1 MSKKKKI
8 NGFVYKADLEM
19 GELLIPNFKDS
30 FAEGVFSSIRA
41 KMSDV
46 TSLPNSLSISVYP
59 LKFVERG
66 TDILM
71 RSYFK
76 KENYHLL
83 AARIDE
89 NDEIIDFLLVE
100 KANSKCGLVVSYS
113 KLEVEVSFHDGC
125 HVEEDEDSV
134 NPIDIFA
141 ESLNGDL
148 TLGVSSSKKPTNLGY
163 AKIEQEEEEDEEIH
177 VEVSTPFIPNSNK
190 TIKNL
195 GVSKIIAQKEANEE
209 EDEDE
214 PYVSPVNIKKTFT
227 PTSKRG
233 IPNLGSRFDEKKKKV
248 EQPVTK
254 EKKKQP
260 KEEKDVENSAI
271 QGYFEPNSKKMPG
284 KIIDRK
290 PSVVTKT
297 KQEED
302 NQGKPISVT
311 PAPFSP
317 LNNKKPKAIGDDY
330 QWVSRPNVRFEFDKA
345 HPQSKLM
352 INHGEYE
359 RDFDFGTYLSRFASI
374 TSIRI
379 RFNCAFAPEVLE
391 EKSPEVK
398 SIEVFDV
405 VDWNLLAVFVDAYR
419 RPYRYL
425 FCHKDNPYLSFAC
438 TLEKK
443 ASAYLVSTI
452 GFRLALYKGDYQ
464 DLLDESHLYDKK
476 EEYDD
481 SDIFADSTEE
491 AVSEEKNEEPEPE
504 IAEEE
509 IKEEAPV
516 EIEKKENPRE
526 KAKELRKILYT
537 GHFKRQLQ
545 SFIEDNPVDG
555 KEEFLSLLFSLQTM
569 QEEDLSSFLL
579 SKNAKVIV
587 TGKDYRVRKFRFSG
601 HKQFSA
607 MRVFYLR
614 GDSLTDFDR
623 KIGPKDFVL
632 IALSI
637 KHEGQDKIAEIGLR
651 HFGENTPVY
660 FFAPPKFEPTDEKL
674 VHLSSEQYHD
684 LDVGESKLPAAFVGT
699 AGSGKTLMS
708 YQAYLD
714 LCENDGKVL
723 YLTYQRDLA
732 RQAEK
737 TLSKMNAKNAEALTY
752 RDLIKKIFGENEAKR
767 MRTKDRFRA
776 WFVDH
781 CEKNQKNYNREFSR
795 QVSLLSSSIEDA
807 FHIAYVFY
815 RGIIEGTIDAFEKSK
830 KGYLSKEDFLSKTGG
845 EMGFEKEQKEAIYW
859 IANEYE
865 KHLARHNGMTDN
877 KFALKILTNEPQRIY
892 DAIIVDEY
900 QDLTELQILS
910 LTNLL
915 KPTLP
920 HRILLFGDDNQAVNP
935 TILNVSSVNSVIQYA
950 YKKDKK
956 RCELHINT
964 LSSSYRSGPNLLSY
978 INDVLL
984 IKDKAIGK
992 DKNENILARKTFRED
1007 EDDLYVT
1014 RLEDPSL
1021 FETLLLSAKDSDKD
1035 AVFIFPSATLRDE
1048 AKEKYASILEGYEKD
1063 NFLSVEESKGREWD
1077 SCVLVNFFS
1086 SSKEIYEGMLGEDRI
1101 GHKSTVHRMMFNR
1114 YYVAL
1119 TRAEN
1124 RVVVYEEDAGE
1135 LSRKHFLSSLNEL
1148 SSESD
1153 IKRIFVGELDPEH
1166 WIRVGD
1172 QLFAKG
1178 DYVGSS
1184 RAYRRGNKDERAK
1197 EKLERSELYRDA
1209 FSFSL
1214 NEIESIE
1221 GILRYRDYAS
1231 LEDYYEERNL
1241 YERKKL
1247 FATLRNEKIEPDEK
1261 LEVFK
1266 SCYGDLLDIERKYA
1280 YNLIVRSYDKRIRKK
1295 LRFLNK
1301 KQ

>member
-1 MSKKKKI
+1 
-8 NGFVYKADLEM
+8 
-19 GELLIPNFKDS
+19 
-30 FAEGVFSSIRA
+30 
-41 KMSDV
+41 
-46 TSLPNSLSISVYP
+46 
-59 LKFVERG
+59 
-66 TDILM
+66 
-71 RSYFK
+71 
-76 KENYHLL
+76 
-83 AARIDE
+83 
-89 NDEIIDFLLVE
+89 
-100 KANSKCGLVVSYS
+100 
-113 KLEVEVSFHDGC
+113 
-125 HVEEDEDSV
+125 
-134 NPIDIFA
+134 
-141 ESLNGDL
+141 
-148 TLGVSSSKKPTNLGY
+148 
-163 AKIEQEEEEDEEIH
+163 
-177 VEVSTPFIPNSNK
+177 
-190 TIKNL
+190 
-195 GVSKIIAQKEANEE
+195 
-209 EDEDE
+209 
-214 PYVSPVNIKKTFT
+214 
-227 PTSKRG
+227 
-233 IPNLGSRFDEKKKKV
+233 
-248 EQPVTK
+248 
-254 EKKKQP
+254 
-260 KEEKDVENSAI
+260 
-271 QGYFEPNSKKMPG
+271 
-284 KIIDRK
+284 
-290 PSVVTKT
+290 
-297 KQEED
+297 
-302 NQGKPISVT
+302 
-311 PAPFSP
+311 
-317 LNNKKPKAIGDDY
+317 
-330 QWVSRPNVRFEFDKA
+330 
-345 HPQSKLM
+345 
-352 INHGEYE
+352 
-359 RDFDFGTYLSRFASI
+359 
-374 TSIRI
+374 
-379 RFNCAFAPEVLE
+379 
-391 EKSPEVK
+391 
-398 SIEVFDV
+398 
-405 VDWNLLAVFVDAYR
+405 
-419 RPYRYL
+419 
-425 FCHKDNPYLSFAC
+425 
-438 TLEKK
+438 
-443 ASAYLVSTI
+443 
-452 GFRLALYKGDYQ
+452 
-464 DLLDESHLYDKK
+464 
-476 EEYDD
+476 
-481 SDIFADSTEE
+481 
-491 AVSEEKNEEPEPE
+491 
-504 IAEEE
+504 
-509 IKEEAPV
+509 
-516 EIEKKENPRE
+516 
-526 KAKELRKILYT
+526 
-537 GHFKRQLQ
+537 
-545 SFIEDNPVDG
+545 
-555 KEEFLSLLFSLQTM
+555 
-569 QEEDLSSFLL
+569 
-579 SKNAKVIV
+579 
-587 TGKDYRVRKFRFSG
+587 
-601 HKQFSA
+601 
-607 MRVFYLR
+607 
-614 GDSLTDFDR
+614 
-623 KIGPKDFVL
+623 
-632 IALSI
+632 
-637 KHEGQDKIAEIGLR
+637 
-651 HFGENTPVY
+651 
-660 FFAPPKFEPTDEKL
+660 
-674 VHLSSEQYHD
+674 
-684 LDVGESKLPAAFVGT
+684 
-699 AGSGKTLMS
+699 
-708 YQAYLD
+708 
-714 LCENDGKVL
+714 
-723 YLTYQRDLA
+723 
-732 RQAEK
+732 
-737 TLSKMNAKNAEALTY
+737 
-752 RDLIKKIFGENEAKR
+752 
-767 MRTKDRFRA
+767 
-776 WFVDH
+776 
-781 CEKNQKNYNREFSR
+781 CEKYQKNYNREFSR
-795 QVSLLSSSIEDA
+795 QVNLLSSSIEDA

-815 RGIIEGTIDAFEKSK
+815 RGIIEGTIDAFENSK